1 MSKVTVTMRVILK
14 TRVACRLSYV
24 YMLFFAEL
32 HANTVCLC
40 LTTSR
45 ARPKGFYLFEICIVR
60 HAVNE

>member
-45 ARPKGFYLFEICIVR
+45 EGFYLFEICIVR